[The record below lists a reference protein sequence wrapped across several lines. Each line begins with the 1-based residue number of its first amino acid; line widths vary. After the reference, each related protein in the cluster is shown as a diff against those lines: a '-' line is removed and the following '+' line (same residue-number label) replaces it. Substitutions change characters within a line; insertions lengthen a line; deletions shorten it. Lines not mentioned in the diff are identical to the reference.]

1 MVLTAM
7 RPMAL
12 DITEQEEGA
21 IFDLLRAS
29 GGMTPAE
36 VASELRLDEAE
47 VSIYLANQAGRGSF
61 NYVAGEYSAFHW
73 I

>member
-1 MVLTAM
+1 MVLIAM

-12 DITEQEEGA
+12 DITEQEEGE
-21 IFDLLRAS
+21 IFDLLRTS

-36 VASELRLDEAE
+36 VASELRLDEVE
-47 VSIYLANQAGRGSF
+47 VAIYLANQAGRRSL
-61 NYVAGEYSAFHW
+61 NYAAGEYSAWHW